1 MTSNANL
8 SNINT
13 NIDEYSIEELY
24 NLLELEEF
32 TREEIIINVNH
43 LTTNVFKN
51 NEILTEFFLNAQ
63 TKLLNYLTNH
73 NSTIDTVLHNNANN
87 NIETNNDA
95 NDNDANDN
103 DANDNDND
111 NDANYNDNDNDDNYI
126 KDTNIKEDFE
136 GFEGFDGLNNNQKD
150 VIQPLSNFVIKT
162 VLRKKKFYF
171 DTKQKLY
178 SNEDPT
184 NCKMYVQR
192 TNNVTKAKLISLT
205 CKVPLLIHSSKQNNF
220 FTIKKFVGQNC
231 DFSAQIIIDDGYY
244 EESVAMAETIN
255 VNIQKKANDLINQ
268 DSSGSKFL
276 KDLTFSFNYLN
287 KSLFEL
293 SYNQL
298 YYDISSYSI
307 DFTSTANSYYALSTI
322 LGFNNSYII
331 NSNTINV
338 TPIRPL
344 TIIGQKTYNTIS
356 NKLPFFFCFEDNNH
370 SIISNYICLK
380 TNIIQSQVLARIA
393 PLTCPQTSNT
403 LSTKFNEF
411 NSNVIIYNGRVNIEN
426 FTVKIIDI
434 YGNILLSID
443 DDYCFEIEFE
453 CEELTSTSNSSIVL
467 PNIV

>member
-1 MTSNANL
+1 M
-8 SNINT
+8 
-13 NIDEYSIEELY
+13 
-24 NLLELEEF
+24 
-32 TREEIIINVNH
+32 
-43 LTTNVFKN
+43 
-51 NEILTEFFLNAQ
+51 
-63 TKLLNYLTNH
+63 
-73 NSTIDTVLHNNANN
+73 
-87 NIETNNDA
+87 
-95 NDNDANDN
+95 
-103 DANDNDND
+103 
-111 NDANYNDNDNDDNYI
+111 
-126 KDTNIKEDFE
+126 
-136 GFEGFDGLNNNQKD
+136 
-150 VIQPLSNFVIKT
+150 
-162 VLRKKKFYF
+162 
-171 DTKQKLY
+171 
-178 SNEDPT
+178 
-184 NCKMYVQR
+184 
-192 TNNVTKAKLISLT
+192 
-205 CKVPLLIHSSKQNNF
+205 
-220 FTIKKFVGQNC
+220 GQNC
-231 DFSAQIIIDDGYY
+231 DFSAHIIIDDGYY

-287 KSLFEL
+287 KSVFEL

-298 YYDISSYSI
+298 YYDISSYGI
-307 DFTSTANSYYALSTI
+307 DFTSTANSYYALSAI
-322 LGFNNSYII
+322 LGFTSANII
-331 NSNTINV
+331 NSIIINNNT
-338 TPIRPL
+338 TPITL
-344 TIIGQKTYNTIS
+344 TSPKPYNTIS
-356 NKLPFFFCFEDNNH
+356 NKLPFFFCFEDNNN